1 MKSNSNILSTSYS
14 SCISVLWMSFLLI
27 AALQISYKLFEITL
41 WVISDQIW
49 QPAQENQHRNT
60 ENSCSLCAK
69 CRVCF
74 SVLAIN
80 TMRTDDERIQK
91 QVAHIIHKLMRC
103 DFSLRRSRYESSA
116 AGFLSNADRKCAR
129 VLEVISGVMTS
140 TAASH
145 RIYSRLLVSAQWEEG
160 IWTGIWW
167 LFFIYRRTA
176 SEYRDVI

>member
-80 TMRTDDERIQK
+80 TMRTSNRWWENTKTSRTHYSQVDLLRFFSQTVQIWVERSRFFIERRQE
-91 QVAHIIHKLMRC
+91 VCACFRSDLRC
-103 DFSLRRSRYESSA
+103 DDIHGCVTQDLQPP
-116 AGFLSNADRKCAR
+116 AR
-129 VLEVISGVMTS
+129 VCSVRGRNLNWNLMVVF
-140 TAASH
+140 H
-145 RIYSRLLVSAQWEEG
+145 L
-160 IWTGIWW
+160 
-167 LFFIYRRTA
+167 
-176 SEYRDVI
+176 